1 MPININ
7 DYVWIGANVTVLQN
21 VKIGQGA
28 VVCAGSVVTK
38 DVEPY
43 SIVAGTPARPIGKR
57 YKQLNYKCN
66 GYEPLT

>member
-57 YKQLNYKCN
+57 NKQLNYKCN